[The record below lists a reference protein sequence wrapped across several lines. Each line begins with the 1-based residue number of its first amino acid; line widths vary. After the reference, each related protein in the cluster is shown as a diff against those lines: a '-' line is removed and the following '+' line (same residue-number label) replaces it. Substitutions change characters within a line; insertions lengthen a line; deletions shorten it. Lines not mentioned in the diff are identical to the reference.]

1 MSDETKTNSRDEIH
15 RAWTQ
20 EDEGELEAALSR
32 LPGQMDPPAELW
44 SRIRAQIQAKPEA
57 RPESTPEAEPS
68 RGVAWHGISRMGVAA
83 AVVLGTVWWG
93 AANAPEP
100 GGASDPVVAGQGPAP
115 SFDRDTE
122 TRFPTRNLLPHEP
135 DYRVAMAGLSETYQ
149 NRRDQLSDDV
159 VALFDGQLEQIDHA
173 IERSRGALADE
184 PRDPDLQRML
194 DHAYR
199 HKLELLKQ
207 AAQATRRPR

>member
-1 MSDETKTNSRDEIH
+1 MSDETKPNSRDEIH
-15 RAWTQ
+15 LAWTQ
-20 EDEGELEAALSR
+20 EDDGELEVALSR
-32 LPGQMDPPAELW
+32 LPEEMDPPAEVW
-44 SRIRAQIQAKPEA
+44 SRIRAQIEAKPEA
-57 RPESTPEAEPS
+57 TPTSAPEAERS
-68 RGVAWHGISRMGVAA
+68 RGFAWRGISWMGAAA
-83 AVVLGTVWWG
+83 AVVVGTVWWG

-100 GGASDPVVAGQGPAP
+100 DRASDPVVAGQRPAP

-122 TRFPTRNLLPHEP
+122 ARFPTRNLLPQEP
-135 DYRVAMAGLSETYQ
+135 DYRVAMAGLSETYRD
-149 NRRDQLSDDV
+149 RRHQLSDDV
-159 VALFDGQLEQIDHA
+159 VALFDGQLEEVDHA

-207 AAQATRRPR
+207 AAQATRRP